1 MTDNGPDM
9 TLPQAVTP
17 WKDAQTIQES
27 SKVQLQPS
35 GHGSAPLAVEGLGD
49 WD

>member
-1 MTDNGPDM
+1 MTDNGADM

-17 WKDAQTIQES
+17 RKDAQTIQES
-27 SKVQLQPS
+27 SKVQLHPS
-35 GHGSAPLAVEGLGD
+35 GHRSAPLVVDRLGN